1 MRNVLFLEPPP
12 SSRRYPYHHHHH
24 TTKSCKNVP
33 GNHVMSKMFSTDSN
47 TSVRVSNDFDER
59 SAKKKLAAAKYQS
72 DLSLDQHAGAP
83 TEVTDFSLH
92 EGCRYNSRVPL

>member
-12 SSRRYPYHHHHH
+12 SSRRYPYHHH

-47 TSVRVSNDFDER
+47 TSVRVSYDFDEK
-59 SAKKKLAAAKYQS
+59 SAKKKKLAAAQYQS
-72 DLSLDQHAGAP
+72 GLSLDLHAGAP

>member
-12 SSRRYPYHHHHH
+12 SSRRYPYHHH

-47 TSVRVSNDFDER
+47 TSVRVSYDFDEK
-59 SAKKKLAAAKYQS
+59 SGKKKKLAAAKYQS
-72 DLSLDQHAGAP
+72 GLSLALHAGAP

-92 EGCRYNSRVPL
+92 EGCRYNSRVSL